1 MVLAFHMTPRLAILI
16 AACYLA
22 CVVGPPARAGDSEA
36 PLADAVEQGGAQEAR
51 QLIDAGADVNAA
63 QADGM
68 TALHWAALGDD
79 AEVVARLLD
88 SGADAN
94 RPTRYGATP
103 LAIACQSGDARVVE
117 LLLEAG
123 ADPNAPGRAGET
135 PLMIASRTG
144 RIEAVRLLIA
154 RGSAV
159 NARERNEQ
167 TALMWAAAEGHVDVV
182 RALLKAGADHATPL
196 ESGFTPL
203 LFAVR
208 GGHADTAF
216 ALVEAGADID
226 QAPRPRR
233 GGGMTGLGRG
243 VSPLLMAVENGHFE
257 LAARLLDAGA
267 DPNETTSGYSPLHAI
282 TWVRKADSGDDNAL
296 PPPAGSGRM
305 SSLDFVR
312 KLVAHGAD
320 VNMRHRRRDQTLARL
335 NRRGATP
342 FLLAADTADVE
353 LMRLLVELGADP
365 SITNEDN
372 TTALMVAAGVG
383 TLAPGEEAG
392 TEEEALVAV
401 KYALELGGDVNAV
414 DNNGETAMHGAAYK
428 SAPEIVRFLA
438 EHGADETI
446 WNRRNKEGW
455 TPLLI
460 AQGYRPGNFKPA
472 PDTIAALRSIMKDP
486 NAPDLDPPKR
496 GDEYAK

>member
-1 MVLAFHMTPRLAILI
+1 MTRAAPASRTVFAAVCWAASI
-16 AACYLA
+16 AA
-22 CVVGPPARAGDSEA
+22 ARGAEGDASFAETIERGQIVA
-36 PLADAVEQGGAQEAR
+36 AR
-51 QLIDAGADVNAA
+51 ELLQAGADVDES

-68 TALHWAALGDD
+68 TALHWAIVRDD
-79 AEVVARLLD
+79 AALVADLLQA
-88 SGADAN
+88 GADAK
-94 RPTRYGATP
+94 RATRYGVTP
-103 LAIACQSGDARVVE
+103 LSMACERADARVVE
-117 LLLEAG
+117 LLLDAG
-123 ADPNAPGRAGET
+123 ADPNAAGRGGVT
-135 PLMIASRTG
+135 PLMIAARAG
-144 RIEAVRLLIA
+144 RIEPVRVLLDRGAAVD
-154 RGSAV
+154 
-159 NARERNEQ
+159 ARERNEQ
-167 TALMWAAAEGHVDVV
+167 TALMWAAAEGHVEVV
-182 RALLKAGADHATPL
+182 RALLAAGADHATPL
-196 ESGFTPL
+196 RSGFTPL

-208 GGHADTAF
+208 GGHAEVAF
-216 ALVEAGADID
+216 ALVDAGADID

-233 GGGMTGLGRG
+233 AGGATGLGRG

-296 PPPAGSGRM
+296 PPPDGSGTM

-320 VNMRHRRRDQTLARL
+320 VNMRHRRKDQTLARL
-335 NRRGATP
+335 NKRGATP

-365 SITNEDN
+365 TIANEDN

-392 TEEEALVAV
+392 TEEESLEAV

-414 DNNGETAMHGAAYK
+414 DKNGETAMHGAAYK

-438 EHGADETI
+438 AHGADEAA
-446 WNRRNKEGW
+446 WNHRNSQGW

-472 PDTIAALRSIMKDP
+472 PDTIAALRSIMQDP
-486 NAPDLDPPKR
+486 HAPDLEPPKR
-496 GDEYAK
+496 GDEYSK